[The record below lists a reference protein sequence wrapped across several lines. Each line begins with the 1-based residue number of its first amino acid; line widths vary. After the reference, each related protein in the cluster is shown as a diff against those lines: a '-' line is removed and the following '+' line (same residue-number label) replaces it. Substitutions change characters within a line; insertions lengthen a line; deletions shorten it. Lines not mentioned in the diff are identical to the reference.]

1 MFCRE
6 IERRL
11 VVGFWDK
18 TLCDTAERAVAPRA
32 IVVDIGVGDE
42 PVRLEVGLGEVVV
55 MFCSVQLYSY
65 SYRLIGKSTTS
76 YRGRR
81 L

>member
-6 IERRL
+6 LERRL

-42 PVRLEVGLGEVVV
+42 PVRLDDGAVGLGEVVV
-55 MFCSVQLYSY
+55 MSSVQLYSY
-65 SYRLIGKSTTS
+65 SCRLDVID
-76 YRGRR
+76 
-81 L
+81 